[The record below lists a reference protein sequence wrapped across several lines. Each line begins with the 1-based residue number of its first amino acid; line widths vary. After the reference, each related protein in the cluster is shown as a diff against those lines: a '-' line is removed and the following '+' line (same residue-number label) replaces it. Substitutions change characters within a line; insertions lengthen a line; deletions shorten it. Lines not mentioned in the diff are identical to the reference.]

1 MTDSLYGV
9 QPVTA
14 TKVLFI
20 GNSHTYLHYM
30 PQMVLQLSQS
40 ADLSRGLEVAQSTGK
55 GVSLKWHWSNPGTRE
70 LIAARKWDYVILQ
83 ERSGGALEAR
93 ESMFAHARLLD
104 AAIKKQGAQTVFYM
118 TWANRHRP
126 QTQHIIEEAYG
137 QISRE
142 LDAVLAPVGRAW
154 ENCLK
159 ADPGFGLHHADDR
172 HANPSGSYLSAC
184 VFHSVLFRVSPEGLP
199 GTLYANDRLLVELTE
214 DQARFL
220 QQIAYQT
227 GTGIP

>member
-1 MTDSLYGV
+1 MT
-9 QPVTA
+9 T
-14 TKVLFI
+14 TRVLFI

-40 ADLSRGLEVAQSTGK
+40 ADPSCGLEVAQSTGK
-55 GVSLKWHWSNPGTRE
+55 GVDLKWHWSNPGTRQ
-70 LIAARKWDYVILQ
+70 LIAAKKWDYVVLQ

-93 ESMFAHARLLD
+93 ESMLTHARLLD
-104 AAIKKQGAQTVFYM
+104 AVIKKQGAHTVFFM

-126 QTQHIIEEAYG
+126 QTQQIIEEAYG

-154 ENCLK
+154 KNCLK
-159 ADPGFGLHHADDR
+159 ANPGFRLHHADDR

-184 VFHSVLFRVSPEGLP
+184 VFYSVLFRASPEGLP
-199 GTLYANDRLLVELTE
+199 ATLYANDRLLVELTE

-220 QQIAYQT
+220 QQMAYQT
-227 GTGIP
+227 VTEIP

>member
-1 MTDSLYGV
+1 MN
-9 QPVTA
+9 A
-14 TKVLFI
+14 CTKVLFI

-40 ADLSRGLEVAQSTGK
+40 ADPSRGIDVAQSTGK
-55 GVSLKWHWSNPGTRE
+55 GVDLKWHWSNPGTRE
-70 LIAARKWDYVILQ
+70 LIAAKKWDYVVLQ

-93 ESMFAHARLLD
+93 ESMVAHARLLD

-118 TWANRHRP
+118 TWANRRRP
-126 QTQHIIEEAYG
+126 QNQQIIAEAYA
-137 QISRE
+137 QITRE
-142 LDAVLAPVGRAW
+142 LDAALAPVGRAW

-159 ADPGFGLHHADDR
+159 ADPGFRLYHADDR

-184 VFHSVLFRVSPEGLP
+184 VFYSVFFRVSPEGLP
-199 GTLYANDRLLVELTE
+199 GSLYANDRLLVALTD

-227 GTGIP
+227 VTETI